1 MIHVRRE
8 APTLDDIPL
17 IIEETMSVLADMV
30 RDVNFIA
37 EDLDDTKNQLTIAQ
51 VATIIE
57 RIETIRKVL
66 AVTSRDVMLAGTAL
80 IPKDE
85 KTVTWKSEDGQ
96 EFTTELKWSSRRTAV
111 AKDELL
117 SAVKE
122 TARTV
127 DTDTGEV
134 VVDYRNLL
142 TTVEKA
148 YRLEPRWSE
157 IKTLGINPD
166 EFCQTKYE
174 PSLTT
179 TPKGQ
184 EQ

>member
-1 MIHVRRE
+1 MTNERQEQFQTMVRQALSVLCDIHSEVE
-8 APTLDDIPL
+8 ALTMTVDDLKNQFTLDQVVSF
-17 IIEETMSVLADMV
+17 MDMTQQIV
-30 RDVNFIA
+30 KALNVSN
-37 EDLDDTKNQLTIAQ
+37 
-51 VATIIE
+51 
-57 RIETIRKVL
+57 
-66 AVTSRDVMLAGTAL
+66 RDVMLAGTAL

-117 SAVKE
+117 SAVKD

-142 TTVEKA
+142 NTVEKA
-148 YRLEPRWSE
+148 YRLEPRWTE

-179 TPKGQ
+179 TAKGQ

>member
-1 MIHVRRE
+1 MASETQDQFQVMIQQ
-8 APTLDDIPL
+8 AL
-17 IIEETMSVLADMV
+17 SVL
-30 RDVNFIA
+30 RDIHSEVEA
-37 EDLDDTKNQLTIAQ
+37 LTMTVDDLKNQFTLEQ
-51 VATIIE
+51 V
-57 RIETIRKVL
+57 VSFMD
-66 AVTSRDVMLAGTAL
+66 VTQQIVKALNVSNRDVMLAGTAL

-117 SAVKE
+117 SAVKD